1 MKTSTHAHHW
11 TLDPGVDF
19 LNHGSFGATP
29 IAVLEAQT
37 ELRARME
44 RQPVLFLGRELQ
56 GLLDAAREE
65 LAAFVRCPPESLA
78 FVPNATYGVNA
89 VVRSLD
95 LGPGDELLVTD
106 QEYQAS
112 RNALD
117 FAAKSAGARVE
128 VVRLPFPL
136 ASEDEAVEAIL
147 SRVTGKTRLV
157 LFDHV
162 TSQTGLVLPVE
173 RILRAL
179 DERGVDA
186 LIDAAHAPGMLDLDL
201 SRLRPAYYT
210 GNCHKW
216 ICAAKGA
223 ALLFVREDR
232 QEKIHPLSISH
243 GATWPA
249 DQRSRFWL
257 EFDWTGTH
265 DPTAWLTVPAA
276 IRFMGKLL
284 PGGWKELREKN
295 RALVLR
301 GRELLCQALGIDA
314 PAPES
319 MIGSLAAVPLPD
331 GTGEKPTTTLYS
343 DALQQEL
350 YEEHR
355 IEVPVIP
362 WPAPPRRLLRISAQ
376 IYNRE
381 EQYAKLAEAVGR
393 IVGG

>member
-1 MKTSTHAHHW
+1 
-11 TLDPGVDF
+11 
-19 LNHGSFGATP
+19 
-29 IAVLEAQT
+29 
-37 ELRARME
+37 
-44 RQPVLFLGRELQ
+44 
-56 GLLDAAREE
+56 
-65 LAAFVRCPPESLA
+65 
-78 FVPNATYGVNA
+78 
-89 VVRSLD
+89 
-95 LGPGDELLVTD
+95 
-106 QEYQAS
+106 
-112 RNALD
+112 
-117 FAAKSAGARVE
+117 
-128 VVRLPFPL
+128 
-136 ASEDEAVEAIL
+136 VEAIL